1 MAPRLTVISWRDIP
15 AQVTARDGR
24 RAGRAMLGLRFQV
37 AIDRAATRAGKKH
50 MDDYLAEWRRTDRAC
65 GPDLDAEV
73 AAEAAR
79 LEARYTN
86 RDLASLVANLGA
98 APAGTGDPATNG
110 GGSGPRRRGRRLDA
124 RPGEATASPAA
135 GEQPAAGPAPGDDP
149 DATREAP

>member
-24 RAGRAMLGLRFQV
+24 AAARAMLGLRFQV
-37 AIDRAATRAGKKH
+37 AIDRAATRAGKKK

-73 AAEAAR
+73 AAEVAR
-79 LEARYTN
+79 LEARYTH
-86 RDLASLVANLGA
+86 RDLASLVANLGE
-98 APAGTGDPATNG
+98 APGGTGDPATD
-110 GGSGPRRRGRRLDA
+110 GSGTGPRRRGRQGGGRRGAVGASTETGDE
-124 RPGEATASPAA
+124 PATGPAA
-135 GEQPAAGPAPGDDP
+135 GEDP